1 MKYLRLKNQ
10 KTCFT
15 DPETLL
21 TIVCDDVV
29 PYVPPVGRMTRQ
41 WLNGGGL
48 VMFDVPDDPPE
59 DEAVELTPEMIA
71 MVEPETNLSL
81 DVPCDEELAY
91 RFYTK
96 EEAEKMK
103 YFTLKKVVAAFGAKP
118 DKHDDKQ
125 ELIRKLM
132 ERQAEVKAQL

>member
-1 MKYLRLKNQ
+1 
-10 KTCFT
+10 
-15 DPETLL
+15 
-21 TIVCDDVV
+21 
-29 PYVPPVGRMTRQ
+29 
-41 WLNGGGL
+41 
-48 VMFDVPDDPPE
+48 MFDVPDDPPE